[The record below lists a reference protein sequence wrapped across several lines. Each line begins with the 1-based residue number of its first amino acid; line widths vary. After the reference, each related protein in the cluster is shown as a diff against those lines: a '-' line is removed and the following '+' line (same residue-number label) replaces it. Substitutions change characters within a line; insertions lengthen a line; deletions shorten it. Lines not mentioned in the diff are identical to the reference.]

1 MLYEIKNIV
10 QLHNLAKQ
18 RKYVATCVRATNT
31 HIHTSTSNKCLVNT
45 TASCCS

>member
-18 RKYVATCVRATNT
+18 RKDVATHVYMPHTRT
-31 HIHTSTSNKCLVNT
+31 HTLQHHQTIVTPT
-45 TASCCS
+45 